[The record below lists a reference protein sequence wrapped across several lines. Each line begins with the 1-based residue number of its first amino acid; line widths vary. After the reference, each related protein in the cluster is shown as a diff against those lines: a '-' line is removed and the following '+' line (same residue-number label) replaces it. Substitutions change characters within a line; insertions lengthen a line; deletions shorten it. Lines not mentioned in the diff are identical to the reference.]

1 MSRILIVDDDEQL
14 RTMLRMFLQSA
25 GHEVLEASDG
35 RLIGKALEQHPDLIV
50 TDVLM
55 PGTDG
60 LEVIIELRRKNPN
73 VRIIAM
79 SGGGSIKGQSYLTL
93 AEKLGAKSSLAKPFS
108 KSEFL
113 DAVELALKPAS

>member
-14 RTMLRMFLQSA
+14 RTMLRMVLQGA
-25 GHEVLEASDG
+25 GYEVLEARDG
-35 RLIGKALEQHPDLIV
+35 RLIGKALEEHPDLIV

-60 LEVIIELRRKNPN
+60 FEVIRELRRNDPS

-79 SGGGSIKGQSYLTL
+79 SGGGRLSGESYLNI
-93 AEKLGAKSSLAKPFS
+93 AEKLGAKVTLAKPFS
-108 KSEFL
+108 KTEFL
-113 DAVELALKPAS
+113 EAVRMALAS

>member
-79 SGGGSIKGQSYLTL
+79 SGGGQFSGQSYLTV
-93 AEKLGAKSSLAKPFS
+93 AEKLGANGTLAKPFS

-113 DAVELALKPAS
+113 EAVRLALES